1 MALRKRRISGLQMG
15 ILIRLVMAGE
25 EQRMV
30 QTLSENEGAKR
41 QSLEYHRD
49 NTKNNRL
56 REPELRKDRGE
67 KQGVQ
72 AEGSGKKRMGE
83 DEFDYLD
90 V

>member
-1 MALRKRRISGLQMG
+1 MG

-49 NTKNNRL
+49 NTKNNRF
-56 REPELRKDRGE
+56 REPELKKDRGGE
-67 KQGVQ
+67 KQGVRT
-72 AEGSGKKRMGE
+72 EGSIKNDGRG
-83 DEFDYLD
+83 
-90 V
+90 

>member
-1 MALRKRRISGLQMG
+1 MG

>member
-1 MALRKRRISGLQMG
+1 MG

-30 QTLSENEGAKR
+30 LTLSENEGAKR

-72 AEGSGKKRMGE
+72 AEGSGKKGWDRMS
-83 DEFDYLD
+83 LTI
-90 V
+90 